1 MAFTL
6 TTDPIMSTSDAM
18 AALDIADQQQAIMVV
33 NSLSA
38 KLKRFCNRVQ
48 INQNTTTAI
57 VERLRPYGGDRLYL
71 HAPIWEGSGFT
82 ISAAIYDGVTLA
94 DTYTLAGGDLGY
106 TTNDYVSYLTLA
118 GACWPD
124 QTLNGDV
131 RVTYKGGWATV
142 PFDVI
147 QGAIMQGRVDL
158 KRMAG
163 EVGVTSRGSNGES
176 TAYQTAG
183 LIRECLDLWAP
194 YRVVI

>member
-6 TTDPIMSTSDAM
+6 TADPIMQVSEAQSL
-18 AALDIADQQQAIMVV
+18 LDISDTQQAILLV

-57 VERLRPYGGDRLYL
+57 TERLRPYGGDRLYL
-71 HAPIWEGSGFT
+71 HAPIWTGSGFT
-82 ISAAIYDGVTLA
+82 IEAAIYDGVRLA
-94 DTYTLAGGDLGY
+94 DTYTYAAGDLAY
-106 TTNDYVSYLTLA
+106 TTNDYVSFLTLA
-118 GACWPD
+118 GAYWPD

-142 PFDVI
+142 PSDII
-147 QGAIMQGRVDL
+147 QGAVMQGRVDL

-163 EVGVTSRGSNGES
+163 EVGVTSRGSQGES

-183 LIRECLDLWAP
+183 LVRECLDLWAP